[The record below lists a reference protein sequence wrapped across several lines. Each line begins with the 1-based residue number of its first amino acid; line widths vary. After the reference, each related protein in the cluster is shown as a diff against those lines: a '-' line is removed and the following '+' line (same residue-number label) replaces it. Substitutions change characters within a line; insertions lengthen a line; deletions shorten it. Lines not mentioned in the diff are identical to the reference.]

1 MLAPVMTMGEG
12 ARIYSPAGELLR
24 PGDRLEQPGLVRTLE
39 LLAEEGARSVY
50 SGTIAE
56 SLLALCAERGGL
68 VTREDLETYEARWR
82 EPLAVGYAGT
92 RFLTRGGLS
101 GIAPALSG
109 VPPLRGFE
117 EPERTLALFDALYD
131 TGHVTTQHTQE
142 RTTNLTCVDAEG
154 NACVVTTSL
163 GLCSGDWLP
172 GLDLHLNS

>member
-68 VTREDLETYEARWR
+68 VTRKDLEAYEARWR
-82 EPLAVGYAGT
+82 EPLAIGYAGT

-101 GIAPALSG
+101 GVAPALSG
-109 VPPLRGFE
+109 IPPLHGLG
-117 EPERTLALFDALYD
+117 EPERTLALFDALFERPQV
-131 TGHVTTQHTQE
+131 TGRHNGEH
-142 RTTNLTCVDAEG
+142 TTNLAAVDAEG
-154 NACVVTTSL
+154 SAC
-163 GLCSGDWLP
+163 
-172 GLDLHLNS
+172 